1 MGRKK
6 LLSTSLFHHRK
17 LLCFLNL
24 TTVVDSEVQVAPWSL
39 DRFWDQGSA
48 LSHMNLIRLTFPI

>member
-1 MGRKK
+1 MWGVK
-6 LLSTSLFHHRK
+6 SYFQHHCFITGE

-39 DRFWDQGSA
+39 DRFWDQA
-48 LSHMNLIRLTFPI
+48 QHCPI

>member
-6 LLSTSLFHHRK
+6 LLSASLFITRE

-24 TTVVDSEVQVAPWSL
+24 TTVVDSEVQVAPWSM
-39 DRFWDQGSA
+39 DRFWDQA
-48 LSHMNLIRLTFPI
+48 QHCPI